1 MIVVVLFLA
10 LAYFCI
16 GMLSV
21 VHIRNFA
28 LQCGDEFDV
37 IDFLM
42 ILFLWPFYI
51 SFKDGDGSE
60 EG

>member
-10 LAYFCI
+10 FAYLFI
-16 GMLSV
+16 GMLCV
-21 VHIRNFA
+21 VCIRNFA

-51 SFKDGDGSE
+51 SFKDGDGPE